1 MNCSRIPEGKRYNL
15 ALLENVIAILEYL
28 AGIECHIDHN

>member
-1 MNCSRIPEGKRYNL
+1 MTYNL
-15 ALLENVIAILEYL
+15 AFLKSDSLENVIAILEYL